1 MAAVALR
8 IKFRPFFHGLSHAR
22 NMIDTERMNFYI
34 EEYAMTVKFDIS
46 GEIKNRELF
55 TPDPNLEVIR
65 LNFVKAF
72 HALENILLRSTIF
85 VQFSP
90 CVITLMIDFF
100 NQSNVHTFSKDN
112 FLIFFH
118 SEKMRVS
125 GTITISSSTLNYKV
139 AC

>member
-1 MAAVALR
+1 
-8 IKFRPFFHGLSHAR
+8 
-22 NMIDTERMNFYI
+22 MIDTARMNFYI
-34 EEYAMTVKFDIS
+34 EEFARIVNFDIS

-55 TPDPNLEVIR
+55 TPDPNLEVIS

-72 HALENILLRSTIF
+72 HALENILPRSTIF
-85 VQFSP
+85 LQFFP
-90 CVITLMIDFF
+90 CVITLMFDFF